1 MQQTR
6 SVEIGTGLFVLL
18 GMSALFFMT
27 TQTTGGEKF
36 SATDTFEVEASF
48 DNVGSLKPRAPVSM
62 SGVTIGRVTGVV
74 FDPVALVAR
83 VTLIIDSQYS
93 QIPDDSDA
101 SILTSGLLGSQYIGL
116 QAGGS
121 VSYLENGSEI
131 YFTQSL
137 LRRYANGLLE
147 FDQERVSVLPF
158 RGDESKPRAKV
169 KSTVVLN
176 DGTKVAVDYELVK
189 REEGWLLFNVVI
201 EGISYI
207 RNFRTELDSE
217 IRGSSLDAVIERLEG
232 EAGI

>member
-36 SATDTFEVEASF
+36 SASETFEVEANF
-48 DNVGSLKPRAPVSM
+48 ENVGSLKPRAPVAM
-62 SGVTIGRVTGVV
+62 SGVTIGRVTEVV
-74 FDPVALVAR
+74 FDPVALEAK

-121 VSYLENGSEI
+121 DTYLENGSEI
-131 YFTQSL
+131 YFTQS
-137 LRRYANGLLE
+137 AIVLE
-147 FDQERVSVLPF
+147 NLIGKFLVNSGSG
-158 RGDESKPRAKV
+158 GDE
-169 KSTVVLN
+169 
-176 DGTKVAVDYELVK
+176 
-189 REEGWLLFNVVI
+189 
-201 EGISYI
+201 
-207 RNFRTELDSE
+207 
-217 IRGSSLDAVIERLEG
+217 
-232 EAGI
+232 